1 MVGDFAP
8 GFLSEHMRKDIAL
21 ALRQAEDVD
30 VTLPGADTAFNLY
43 DVLCQIGGSKLGT
56 QALTLLYAD
65 EATGT
70 AAGLDWSLLD
80 ADPYADASAA
90 ASQGAQGAQGEKGAP
105 SAADAV
111 TGDAKV
117 RLVSRTRRA
126 SQNGEA

>member
-1 MVGDFAP
+1 M
-8 GFLSEHMRKDIAL
+8 
-21 ALRQAEDVD
+21 
-30 VTLPGADTAFNLY
+30 
-43 DVLCQIGGSKLGT
+43 LG
-56 QALTLLYAD
+56 D

-80 ADPYADASAA
+80 ADPYADPSAA
-90 ASQGAQGAQGEKGAP
+90 ASQGAQDEKGAP
-105 SAADAV
+105 SAKGAV